1 MTPAYSVKD
10 LEFSYGN
17 SPVLTV
23 DRLEIPRGEVVALV
37 GPNGSGKTTLLHLLA
52 FVETAGTISF
62 FGEKLT
68 NENALKF
75 RRRVGL
81 LLQNPYLFRTT
92 VLANIVWGLKIRG
105 VPAAEARKNA
115 SEALRKVGLAG
126 FENRP
131 ARSLSGG
138 ETQRVA
144 LARALALDPDVLLLD
159 EPANHMDRESVQR
172 TRDIVVEQN
181 SKEGKTIVL
190 TTHNLALVE
199 SFAHRFLYIF
209 SGKVISASPDN
220 LFRGTL
226 KDGGTRF
233 ETDRISLHLDTPVP
247 NGSQMAIDPSR
258 IEILVT
264 NGEARGPNTF
274 QGSVVGLSME
284 NGKVSVEV
292 DAGERFRVF
301 PESDS
306 SLPETLRLGQRLFLK
321 VNQDSIVVF

>member
-10 LEFSYGN
+10 LIFSYGD
-17 SPVLTV
+17 SPVLTI
-23 DRLEIPRGEVVALV
+23 DRLNIPRGEVIALV

-62 FGEKLT
+62 FGEQLT
-68 NENALKF
+68 RETILRF

-92 VLANIVWGLKIRG
+92 VLTNIVWGLKIRG
-105 VPAAEARKNA
+105 VPAEDARKKA
-115 SEALRKVGLAG
+115 SEALRRVGLVG
-126 FENRP
+126 FESRP

-144 LARALALDPDVLLLD
+144 LARALALNPDVLLLD
-159 EPANHMDRESVQR
+159 EPANHMDKESVQR
-172 TRDIVVEQN
+172 TRDLVMEQN

-190 TTHNLALVE
+190 TTHNLSLVE

-226 KDGGTRF
+226 VESGTRF
-233 ETDRISLHLDTPVP
+233 DTSHISLHLHAPVL
-247 NGSQMAIDPSR
+247 NGTQAAIDPSR

-264 NGEARGPNTF
+264 YDGTQEPNIF
-274 QGSVVGLSME
+274 HGSVVGLAVE
-284 NGKVSVEV
+284 NGKAIVEV
-292 DAGERFRVF
+292 DAGERFRIF
-301 PESDS
+301 LQADS
-306 SLPETLRLGQRLFLK
+306 PLPSSLRLGQSLYLK
-321 VNQDSIVVF
+321 VHQDSIVVF